1 MSTVGSRTSD
11 VPGAAPAPQAE
22 LPAVQIPIAVR
33 YLDLVV
39 LALALPVFLVA
50 GFPMLG
56 YAVGGGAWIVQ
67 RAVQVL
73 LMKRVAR
80 TEDPRTLVGITA
92 ASMIG
97 RGWFCALSIFGV
109 GLAENDAGLA
119 AAVLVIALFTVY
131 FTVQMILRPFHQA
144 TARAGT
150 RR

>member
-22 LPAVQIPIAVR
+22 LPAVQIPIVVR

-97 RGWFCALSIFGV
+97 RGWFCALSI
-109 GLAENDAGLA
+109 AH
-119 AAVLVIALFTVY
+119 
-131 FTVQMILRPFHQA
+131 RS
-144 TARAGT
+144 
-150 RR
+150 